1 MAQDAQRRPAGK
13 NLERFA
19 WLSLATGFVVL
30 ALKVGAW
37 WVTGSIGLLSDAL
50 ESTVNIGAALVA
62 VFALRASNRPPD
74 AEHHFGHG
82 KAEYLS
88 AMIEGFLI
96 LTASAAIIA
105 TAINRLIDPQPLEQ
119 VGIGLAISLLASLL
133 NGAVGWLLL
142 RVGRRHRSM
151 VLIADGKHLLTDVWT
166 SAGVIVGVAAVAITG
181 WVRLDPIIAL
191 AVGANILWTGWRLLR
206 DSVSGLLD
214 QRLDDDEIAQ
224 VVAVLERHESD
235 SVHFHALQSRAAGRQ
250 RFVSVHMLVPG
261 VSTVRGAHDLAQD
274 IEDEIDQVLPDTVVS
289 IHIEPLED
297 PRAWDDIPRGAEH
310 PMRSSHTRFG
320 EGDVTG

>member
-1 MAQDAQRRPAGK
+1 MAVVKSGRY
-13 NLERFA
+13 LERFA

-30 ALKVGAW
+30 GLKIVAW
-37 WVTGSIGLLSDAL
+37 QVTGSVGLLSDAL

-96 LTASAAIIA
+96 LAASAAIIA
-105 TAINRLIDPQPLEQ
+105 TALNRLLDPQPLEQ
-119 VGIGLAISLLASLL
+119 VGIGLAISVLASVL
-133 NGAVGWLLL
+133 NGAVGLLLL
-142 RVGRRHRSM
+142 RVGRQHRSM
-151 VLIADGKHLLTDVWT
+151 VLVADGKHLLTDVWT
-166 SAGVIVGVAAVAITG
+166 SAGVVVAVAAVAVTG

-214 QRLDDDEIAQ
+214 ERLSDDEIEK
-224 VVAVLERHESD
+224 VVQVLEQHEGD
-235 SVHFHALQSRAAGRQ
+235 EVQFHALQSRAAGRQ

-261 VSTVRGAHDLAQD
+261 VSSVRAAHDLAQD
-274 IEDEIDQVLPDTVVS
+274 IEDEIVRVLPQTVVS

-310 PMRSSHTRFG
+310 PMRSSQTRLDD
-320 EGDVTG
+320 GDVSG

>member
-1 MAQDAQRRPAGK
+1 MTPGRR
-13 NLERFA
+13 LERYA

-30 ALKVGAW
+30 ALKLAAW
-37 WVTGSIGLLSDAL
+37 QITDSVGLLSDAL

-62 VFALRASNRPPD
+62 VFALRAANRPPD

-88 AMIEGFLI
+88 AMVEGFLI

-105 TAINRLIDPQPLEQ
+105 TAVNRLVNPQPLEQ
-119 VGIGLAISLLASLL
+119 VGIGLVISVVASVL
-133 NGAVGWLLL
+133 NGAVGYLLL
-142 RVGRRHRSM
+142 RVGRQHRSM

-166 SAGVIVGVAAVAITG
+166 SAGVVVGVAAVAISG
-181 WVRLDPIIAL
+181 WDRLDPIIAL
-191 AVGANILWTGWRLLR
+191 AVGANILWTGWGLLR

-214 QRLDDDEIAQ
+214 RRLSDAEIAE
-224 VVAVLERHESD
+224 VVAVLESHQSD
-235 SVHFHALQSRAAGRQ
+235 QIHFHALQSRASGRQ

-261 VSTVRGAHDLAQD
+261 ADSVRSAHDLAVD
-274 IEDEIDQVLPDTVVS
+274 IEEQIDRVLPETVVS

-310 PMRSSHTRFG
+310 PMRSSHTWFG
-320 EGDVTG
+320 DGHIPG

>member
-1 MAQDAQRRPAGK
+1 MTSGRY
-13 NLERFA
+13 LERFA

-30 ALKVGAW
+30 GLKTYAW
-37 WVTGSIGLLSDAL
+37 LVTGSVGLLSDAL

-88 AMIEGFLI
+88 AMVEGFLI
-96 LTASAAIIA
+96 LAASAVIIA
-105 TAINRLIDPQPLEQ
+105 TAVNRLVDPQPLEQ
-119 VGIGLAISLLASLL
+119 VGIGLAISVLASVL
-133 NGAVGWLLL
+133 NGAVGLLLL
-142 RVGRRHRSM
+142 RVGRNHRSM

-166 SAGVIVGVAAVAITG
+166 SAGVVVAVAAVALTG

-191 AVGANILWTGWRLLR
+191 VVGANILWTGWRLLR

-214 QRLDDDEIAQ
+214 QRLSDDEIQ
-224 VVAVLERHESD
+224 KVVDVLERHESD
-235 SVHFHALQSRAAGRQ
+235 DVHFHALQSRAAGRQ

-261 VSTVRGAHDLAQD
+261 RSSVRAAHDLAQD
-274 IEDEIDQVLPDTVVS
+274 IEDEIDRELPQTVVS

-310 PMRSSHTRFG
+310 PMRSSQTRFG
-320 EGDVTG
+320 DGNVPG

>member
-1 MAQDAQRRPAGK
+1 MAVVTSGRY
-13 NLERFA
+13 LERFA

-30 ALKVGAW
+30 GLKTYAW
-37 WVTGSIGLLSDAL
+37 LVTGSVGLLSDAL

-88 AMIEGFLI
+88 AMVEGFLI
-96 LTASAAIIA
+96 LAASAVIIA
-105 TAINRLIDPQPLEQ
+105 TAVNRLVDPQPLEQ
-119 VGIGLAISLLASLL
+119 VGIGLAISVLASVL
-133 NGAVGWLLL
+133 NGAVGLLLL
-142 RVGRRHRSM
+142 RVGRNHRSM

-166 SAGVIVGVAAVAITG
+166 SAGVVVAVAAVALTG

-191 AVGANILWTGWRLLR
+191 VVGANILWTGWRLLR

-214 QRLDDDEIAQ
+214 QRLSDDEIQ
-224 VVAVLERHESD
+224 KVVDVLERHESD
-235 SVHFHALQSRAAGRQ
+235 DVHFHALQSRAAGRQ

-261 VSTVRGAHDLAQD
+261 RSSVRAAHDLAQD
-274 IEDEIDQVLPDTVVS
+274 IEDEIDRELPQTVVS

-310 PMRSSHTRFG
+310 PMRSSQTRFG
-320 EGDVTG
+320 DGNVPG

>member
-1 MAQDAQRRPAGK
+1 MDGK
-13 NLERFA
+13 HLEKFA

-30 ALKVGAW
+30 ALKLVAW
-37 WVTGSIGLLSDAL
+37 QVTGSVGLLSDAM

-88 AMIEGFLI
+88 AMFEGFLI
-96 LTASAAIIA
+96 LAASAAIIA
-105 TAINRLIDPQPLEQ
+105 TAVNRLLNPQELEQ
-119 VGIGLAISLLASLL
+119 VGIGLAISVLASVL
-133 NGAVGWLLL
+133 NGAVGVLLL
-142 RVGRRHRSM
+142 RVGRKHRSM
-151 VLIADGKHLLTDVWT
+151 VLVADGKHLLTDVWT
-166 SAGVIVGVAAVAITG
+166 SAGVVVGVAAVALTG

-191 AVGANILWTGWRLLR
+191 AVGANILWTGWGLLR

-214 QRLDDDEIAQ
+214 ERLSDDEIDK
-224 VVAVLERHESD
+224 VVSVLERHESD
-235 SVHFHALQSRAAGRQ
+235 QVHFHALQSRAAGRQ

-261 VSTVRGAHDLAQD
+261 ERSVRAAHDLAQD
-274 IEDEIDQVLPDTVVS
+274 IEDEIGRDLPGTVVS

-310 PMRSSHTRFG
+310 PMRSSQTRFG
-320 EGDVTG
+320 DGDTAG